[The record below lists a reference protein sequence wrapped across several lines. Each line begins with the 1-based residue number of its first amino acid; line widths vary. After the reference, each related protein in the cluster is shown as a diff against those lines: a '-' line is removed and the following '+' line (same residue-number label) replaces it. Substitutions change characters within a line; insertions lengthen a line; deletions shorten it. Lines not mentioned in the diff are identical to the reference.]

1 MATTVAFTPSAIAP
15 FQFQAAFDGA
25 TYNVIVTWNV
35 YRAGWYINVYA
46 ANGTLIVIRAL
57 VGSAP
62 AYPLSLVAGY
72 FTSTLIFLP
81 ATQQFVISP

>member
-15 FQFQAAFDGA
+15 FQFQATFDEA

-35 YRAGWYINVYA
+35 SRAGWYVNIYA
-46 ANGTLIVIRAL
+46 ANGTLVVVRAM

-62 AYPLSLVAGY
+62 DYPISLVAGY
-72 FTSTLIFLP
+72 FMSSLIFLP
-81 ATQQFVISP
+81 TTQQFVISP